1 MATYDEQIITILAKA
16 GERGMSVKKVSMQ
29 LYNIN
34 CTLFSTPDFNDIHK
48 YVQQFLFRNSRLSQS
63 LFCNEARGIYKLNP
77 NSARAQQLALIFA
90 EQSDYE
96 DGAEDS
102 ENEDDDEEQS
112 RNISPDLSLS
122 LFDEWF

>member
-34 CTLFSTPDFNDIHK
+34 CTLFSTPDFKDIHR

-63 LFCNEARGIYKLNP
+63 LFSSDSRGIYKLNP
-77 NSARAQQLALIFA
+77 NSAQAQQLALDFVNIDK
-90 EQSDYE
+90 EEEEEEEE
-96 DGAEDS
+96 DKS
-102 ENEDDDEEQS
+102 CNS
-112 RNISPDLSLS
+112 SPDLSLS
-122 LFDEWF
+122 LFDELF